1 MGFVG
6 DIVGKVGNMFGFGGG
21 MNQFQAKAPTNDF
34 QAQGQGIDFASAIKN
49 AMTGANGISAQQQS
63 LVNALQSQA
72 AGNGPS
78 IAQPMLQQAT
88 DQNTQQAAGL
98 MGSQRGMNA
107 GLQGRQIAQ
116 QRAGIQQQG
125 AQGMALLR
133 NQEQLG
139 AQGMLGQ
146 TLGTMGQQNLGMLGT
161 AGHLGAQDWW
171 NTQQLN
177 QATAAQNAGLNL
189 GAQEIN
195 AGVSKQNADISSKA
209 WAGAING
216 LSGGMGHL
224 SMGGGGG
231 GGADMLSQGGDAFA
245 AYGASRGG
253 EVPPVHAAFGA
264 MIRPQLRPQPM
275 LAPRPAAPAPQPGGM
290 MGGVLGAMQP
300 RPTAPLP
307 APGGIFGAVARQA
320 APHPSIGGML
330 GGLFAGGGAVPGQA
344 PVAGDSDAN
353 DIVDAELSPG
363 EIVLPRSIAQSE
375 NAPEMAAEFVRAI
388 RRKHYAQGGVA
399 CMANG
404 GQVPPAGFGKVLAI
418 QREHANRLKLLESK
432 LMSKRDSKKIDKYAE
447 GK

>member
-1 MGFVG
+1 MGFIG
-6 DIVGKVGNMFGFGGG
+6 DAVGKIGNMFGFGGG
-21 MNQFQAKAPTNDF
+21 MNQFQAQAPTNNF

-216 LSGGMGHL
+216 LSGINL
-224 SMGGGGG
+224 GGGGGGGGAG
-231 GGADMLSQGGDAFA
+231 GGADMLSQGADAFA
-245 AYGASRGG
+245 A
-253 EVPPVHAAFGA
+253 FGA
-264 MIRPQLRPQPM
+264 
-275 LAPRPAAPAPQPGGM
+275 
-290 MGGVLGAMQP
+290 
-300 RPTAPLP
+300 
-307 APGGIFGAVARQA
+307 
-320 APHPSIGGML
+320 
-330 GGLFAGGGAVPGQA
+330 AGGGEIPGKA
-344 PVAGDSDAN
+344 RVAGDSAAN
-353 DIVDAELSPG
+353 DTVDAELSPG
-363 EIVLPRSIAQSE
+363 EIVLPRSVAQSE

>member
-1 MGFVG
+1 MGFLG
-6 DIVGKVGNMFGFGGG
+6 DVVGKVGNMFGFGGG
-21 MNQFQAKAPTNDF
+21 MNQFNAQAPTNDF

-98 MGSQRGMNA
+98 MGSQKGMNA

-171 NTQQLN
+171 NAQQLN

-231 GGADMLSQGGDAFA
+231 GGGDMLSQGGDAFA
-245 AYGASRGG
+245 TYGA
-253 EVPPVHAAFGA
+253 
-264 MIRPQLRPQPM
+264 
-275 LAPRPAAPAPQPGGM
+275 
-290 MGGVLGAMQP
+290 
-300 RPTAPLP
+300 
-307 APGGIFGAVARQA
+307 
-320 APHPSIGGML
+320 
-330 GGLFAGGGAVPGQA
+330 AGGGEIPGKAKVPG
-344 PVAGDSDAN
+344 DSAAN
-353 DIVDAELSPG
+353 DTVDAELSPG

-404 GQVPPAGFGKVLAI
+404 GQVPPSGFGKVLALTR
-418 QREHANRLKLLESK
+418 QHEKRLADLEAKLG
-432 LMSKRDSKKIDKYAE
+432 SKKVG
-447 GK
+447 GKK